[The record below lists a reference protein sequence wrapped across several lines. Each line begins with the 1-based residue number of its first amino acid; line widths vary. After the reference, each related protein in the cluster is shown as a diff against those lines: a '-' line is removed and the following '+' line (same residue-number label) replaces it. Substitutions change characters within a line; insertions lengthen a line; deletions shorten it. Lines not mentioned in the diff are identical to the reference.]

1 MSYGHA
7 EKLEQQLRT
16 EVKELLARAEAD
28 DAEPLPEGLNIPQEL
43 ALHET
48 RLQAIAEAKEQIEA
62 RAGERFAH
70 EQAQYEAKLK
80 ARADKQERTGKK
92 PAGKPPSPPTTGV
105 GSREQVNLTDA
116 DSRIMPA
123 PGGGFEQ
130 S

>member
-1 MSYGHA
+1 LSYGHA

-62 RAGERFAH
+62 RASVLRTSRRSTRRSSR
-70 EQAQYEAKLK
+70 
-80 ARADKQERTGKK
+80 RADKQERTGKK
-92 PAGKPPSPPTTGV
+92 PAGKPPSPPTAGV